1 VDRVLAKGKT
11 DLGPAELASR
21 FQREL
26 VTELYDQFEVQPL
39 YTATDVVLDTDPGLP
54 GFVPFVRGAD
64 PLGSSQTGWD
74 IRQAVDVDPSNPS
87 ATADLMLGELGRG
100 CSSILLR
107 SRSALDGSSSVADVL
122 EQALKGVYLDL
133 VTISLDASLGSGAP
147 EALLDL
153 WHKKGIGPAEAR
165 GVLGIDPIGAHAST
179 GGHADLEQGMELMV
193 RVASRCD
200 SSYSAAR
207 AVVVDATRYHGAGG
221 SDSEELGCAM
231 ATGVA
236 YVRALVAAGLSIE
249 QALNQI
255 EFRFAATA
263 DQFLT
268 VAKLRAAR
276 LMWTRVAQ
284 ACGVD
289 DPAAQRQHAM
299 TSRAMITRYDPWV
312 NLLRGTIAC
321 FAAGVG
327 GADSV
332 TVESYDVAID
342 DKEIS
347 ELGRRLAR
355 NTQTILIEESH
366 VARVVDPA
374 GGSWYVESLT
384 QSVAQQ
390 SWAWFQQIEQCGG
403 MVAALDAGVV
413 SERVEAT
420 WAKRLANLSRR
431 KDTITGVS
439 DFPNAEEE
447 IPLAPAPVPVPEGG
461 LPVRRYAEPFE
472 ALRQRVDADARRR
485 GATASVVLVNI
496 GTPSDYTART
506 TYAKSFFETAGLRTI
521 AVESAVTDAAA
532 LALVT
537 GDGHTVAC
545 ICSSDTKYEES
556 GAAVVQLLAS
566 AGLKRIY
573 VAGRRSD
580 ALAGLEEAGASE
592 FIGVGSNVL
601 ETLERLLDMTG
612 IE

>member
-1 VDRVLAKGKT
+1 V
-11 DLGPAELASR
+11 
-21 FQREL
+21 
-26 VTELYDQFEVQPL
+26 
-39 YTATDVVLDTDPGLP
+39 
-54 GFVPFVRGAD
+54 
-64 PLGSSQTGWD
+64 
-74 IRQAVDVDPSNPS
+74 
-87 ATADLMLGELGRG
+87 
-100 CSSILLR
+100 
-107 SRSALDGSSSVADVL
+107 
-122 EQALKGVYLDL
+122 
-133 VTISLDASLGSGAP
+133 
-147 EALLDL
+147 
-153 WHKKGIGPAEAR
+153 
-165 GVLGIDPIGAHAST
+165 
-179 GGHADLEQGMELMV
+179 
-193 RVASRCD
+193 
-200 SSYSAAR
+200 
-207 AVVVDATRYHGAGG
+207 TRYHEAGC
-221 SDSEELGCAM
+221 SDSEELGFAL

-236 YVRALVAAGLSIE
+236 YLRELTDAGLSID
-249 QALNQI
+249 QALGQI
-255 EFRFAATA
+255 EFRFAATS

-268 VAKLRAAR
+268 IAKLRAAR
-276 LMWTRVAQ
+276 QLWSRIAE
-284 ACGVD
+284 ACGSTE
-289 DPAAQRQHAM
+289 PPAQRQHVLTSKAM
-299 TSRAMITRYDPWV
+299 LSRYDPWV

-327 GADSV
+327 GADAV
-332 TVESYDVAID
+332 TVEPYDLMV
-342 DKEIS
+342 EPGTVS
-347 ELGRRLAR
+347 ELGLRMAR
-355 NTQTILIEESH
+355 NTQVILIEESH
-366 VARVVDPA
+366 SAKVIDPA